1 MTTAKAL
8 LFDLDGT
15 LVRTGGAGIRALNRS
30 FQKLYNLDDPTAG
43 MTIAGN
49 MDPNIFR
56 EIVAQKIPG
65 KTLLPEEEKLIARH
79 YLDYLKEE
87 IQVSPKY
94 SVLPGIRE
102 ILERTSS
109 TPDLYVGL
117 GTGNLEEGAKIKLER
132 GGLNPYF
139 SFGGFGSDSDKRN
152 KVLSIALERAE
163 KKFKIKFD
171 ASQVYVIGDT
181 PRDIEAARTIGAKV
195 LSVAT
200 GPYTIQDL
208 QALNP
213 DLVLENLGIVE
224 EFFSFVFKN
233 GQ

>member
-15 LVRTGGAGIRALNRS
+15 LVRTGGAGIRALTRS
-30 FQKLYNLDDPTAG
+30 FQKLYKLDDPTAG

-56 EIVAQKIPG
+56 EIVAHKIPG
-65 KTLLPEEEKLIARH
+65 KTLLPEEEEIIARH

-102 ILERTSS
+102 ILERASS
-109 TPDLYVGL
+109 TPNLYVGL

-139 SFGGFGSDSDKRN
+139 SFGGFGSDSNQRN

-163 KKFKIKFD
+163 KKFRIKFE

-208 QALNP
+208 KVLNP

-224 EFFSFVFKN
+224 EFFSFIFKN

>member
-1 MTTAKAL
+1 MKTQAKAL

-30 FQKLYNLDDPTAG
+30 FQKLYNLSDPTDG
-43 MTIAGN
+43 LTIAGN

-65 KTLLPEEEKLIARH
+65 KTLLPEEEQIITRH

-87 IQVSPKY
+87 IQISPKY
-94 SVLPGIRE
+94 CVLPGIRE
-102 ILERTSS
+102 ILMRTSS

-139 SFGGFGSDSDKRN
+139 SFGGFGSDSDKRHE
-152 KVLSIALERAE
+152 VLGIAIQRAE
-163 KKFKIKFD
+163 KKFKVKFHP
-171 ASQVYVIGDT
+171 SQIYVIGDT
-181 PRDIEAARTIGAKV
+181 PRDLDAARAIGAKV
-195 LSVAT
+195 LCVAT
-200 GPYTIQDL
+200 GPYPIQNL
-208 QALNP
+208 EALDP
-213 DLVLENLGIVE
+213 DLALENLGIIE
-224 EFFSFVFKN
+224 EFFSFI